1 MSPRPSDERRGRWS
15 AAGVLALIA
24 VVAAL
29 HVGAPVF
36 VPVALATVFAFVLSP
51 LTGWLERR
59 LGRAIAVAVVVAVA
73 WAVLGGLAWGVTQ
86 QVMTFARELPE
97 YRDQL
102 RRRIAEL
109 RSMARDPGVDQIE
122 STIGDLVHELQPQEP
137 DDTRVVVVKPPTPAI
152 TSAATLMRIGASAG
166 LVTLLVVFFL
176 LERQALRNR
185 IVRLAG
191 RGRLPMTTRALE
203 DASQRISRYLLTQ
216 TALNV
221 TFGIAAGIGLTLI
234 GIPYALGW
242 GVLAAI
248 LKFVPFVGFWAAM
261 APPVLLTVAT
271 AHGWTQPALVAGLY
285 IVLAVGSTFLLEP
298 VLHAQ
303 SLGVSR
309 VAVVLGLAF
318 WAWLWGPVGL
328 VIATPLTVCLI
339 VLGRHVPE
347 LRYIAVLIG
356 DDPALRPHLAFYQR
370 LLAGDVTEAS
380 ELAEASRAR
389 RGGVAVLDEVV
400 MPAVAVAK
408 ADRARGE
415 LSDDDVAALAP
426 AFARVVR
433 DLDDRAP
440 DAAPDSDHPTLVIGC
455 PADDAFDHVALLALE
470 TAMPASSDTTI
481 EIVSPELMSAEVVGF
496 VAERRA
502 AIVCVATVAPGAV
515 APVRYLVKRLRQRV
529 PEVRIVVAAFGAADA
544 DAERA
549 AIMAIGVDG
558 VGMNLVEARDRLV
571 AMVQFARGASTPV
584 A

>member
-24 VVAAL
+24 AVVAL

-36 VPVALATVFAFVLSP
+36 VPVALAIVFAFVLSP

-59 LGRAIAVAVVVAVA
+59 VGRAIAVAVVVTVA
-73 WAVLGGLAWGVTQ
+73 WALLGVLAWGVTQ
-86 QVMTFARELPE
+86 QVMTFARELPA

-102 RRRIAEL
+102 RRRIVEL
-109 RSMARDPGVDQIE
+109 RSMARDPGVTQIE
-122 STIGDLVHELQPQEP
+122 STIGDLVQELQPRTP
-137 DDTRVVVVKPPTPAI
+137 DDAPVVVVKPATPAI
-152 TSAATLMRIGASAG
+152 VSPGTLFRLGASAG

-191 RGRLPMTTRALE
+191 RGRLAMTTRALE
-203 DASQRISRYLLTQ
+203 DASRGISRYLLTQ
-216 TALNV
+216 TTLNV
-221 TFGIAAGIGLTLI
+221 TFGIAAGIGLALI
-234 GIPYALGW
+234 GVPYALGW

-248 LKFVPFVGFWAAM
+248 LKFIPFVGFWAAM
-261 APPVLLTVAT
+261 APPLLLTVAT
-271 AHGWTQPALVAGLY
+271 APGWTQPALVAGLY
-285 IVLAVGSTFLLEP
+285 IALAVGSTFLLEP

-309 VAVVLGLAF
+309 VALVLGLAF

-380 ELAEASRAR
+380 ELAEAYRAR

-400 MPAVAVAK
+400 MPAVVVAK

-415 LSDDDVAALAP
+415 LSDDDVAALART
-426 AFARVVR
+426 FARVVR
-433 DLDDRAP
+433 DLDVRQPGAAVDADRRIV
-440 DAAPDSDHPTLVIGC
+440 VIGC
-455 PADDAFDHVALLALE
+455 PADDVFDHVALLALE
-470 TAMPASSDTTI
+470 TAMPAAPDAAI
-481 EIVSPELMSAEVVGF
+481 ELVSPELMSSEVVGF

-502 AIVCVATVAPGAV
+502 AIVCVAAVAPGAL

-549 AIMAIGVDG
+549 AIMAVEVDG
-558 VGMNLVEARDRLV
+558 VGLSLVEARDRLV
-571 AMVQFARGASTPV
+571 AMIQFARGAATP
-584 A
+584 AA